1 MYYIFRNTMKNMKF
15 NILLLFSAFLL
26 LAAVPVTAQQK
37 FHIVSF
43 DESSLD
49 MTARDAQHEKI
60 DGNGD
65 RFAIVKVTSTS
76 TDDDLRAYNFDF
88 GYMESLVESKG
99 NEQCGCKYTRRER

>member
-1 MYYIFRNTMKNMKF
+1 MTNSLFLLFEMKNIHSKAFM
-15 NILLLFSAFLL
+15 LLLLL
-26 LAAVPVTAQQK
+26 LAVLPVTAQQK

-43 DESSLD
+43 DESPLD

-76 TDDDLRAYNFDF
+76 A
-88 GYMESLVESKG
+88 
-99 NEQCGCKYTRRER
+99 

>member
-1 MYYIFRNTMKNMKF
+1 MKNRLLK
-15 NILLLFSAFLL
+15 IVLCLLLV
-26 LAAVPVTAQQK
+26 AVMPVTAQQK

-43 DESSLD
+43 DESPLD

-76 TDDDLRAYNFDF
+76 ADDDLRAYNFDF

-99 NEQCGCKYTRRER
+99 NMQCGCKCTRRER

>member
-1 MYYIFRNTMKNMKF
+1 MKNMKF

-26 LAAVPVTAQQK
+26 LAVMPVTAQQK

-43 DESSLD
+43 DESPLD

-76 TDDDLRAYNFDF
+76 ADDDLRVRPAFISVTVDTILIGTFVTIVARFARSQNKTEFY
-88 GYMESLVESKG
+88 
-99 NEQCGCKYTRRER
+99 Q